1 MFNLLAVVLCS
12 VSILPAE
19 LQKLQ
24 AKFCLGE
31 SAAEQTYVFFHRMST
46 KFFAESLKNLL
57 THPST
62 FGESGEGEVV
72 RVDFT
77 QT

>member
-1 MFNLLAVVLCS
+1 MS
-12 VSILPAE
+12 TAE
-19 LQKLQ
+19 LPDL
-24 AKFCLGE
+24 AHVWFTKFCLLRP
-31 SAAEQTYVFFHRMST
+31 STYVFFHRMST
-46 KFFAESLKNLL
+46 KFFTENLKNLL